1 MTDKETTETAVEV
14 EASVPDEAAVF
25 DAPVETE
32 AAVEEQALTEEAET
46 AAPEIAVTIPE
57 DTAENDAAPTEVPER
72 PWTPSYSV
80 ITQGPGTTEDVAQP
94 EEEAVEAETEV
105 EAEEAA
111 PVTEEPLIP
120 EVSCFLS
127 MPTTRIKQIL
137 HRSLSKQLPPL
148 KLVKLYLRHGL
159 CLTLSARKA
168 TALSTSPKTPLNRLS
183 PFKICSPR
191 ILLRLSKLRMW

>member
-14 EASVPDEAAVF
+14 EASVPDEAAIF

-57 DTAENDAAPTEVPER
+57 DAAENDAAPSEVPER

-94 EEEAVEAETEV
+94 EEEETVEAETEV

-111 PVTEEPLIP
+111 PVTEESLIP

-127 MPTTRIKQIL
+127 MSTTRIKQIL

-148 KLVKLYLRHGL
+148 KLVKLYLRRGL

-191 ILLRLSKLRMW
+191 RLLRLSRL